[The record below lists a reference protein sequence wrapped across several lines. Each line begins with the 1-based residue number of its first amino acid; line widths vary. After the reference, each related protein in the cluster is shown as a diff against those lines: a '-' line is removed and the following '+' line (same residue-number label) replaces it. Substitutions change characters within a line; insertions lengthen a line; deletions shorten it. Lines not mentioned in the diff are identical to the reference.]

1 VQLDVPQARLLAPG
15 EGETISDR
23 AERNVRI
30 LLDHDLAD
38 VTWTRY
44 EPGELGPDPHIH
56 EQHADAWY
64 VLEGELTFGVG
75 PGGENLHKAPAGTHV
90 LVPAGVIHTF
100 RNDADVTA
108 RFLNIHAPSMGFAE
122 SLRAS
127 RDGRDYEWDSFGPP
141 EDGGRSAADLV
152 VRGAGEGESIM
163 GGAVLFKA
171 QVGDGDGTFSLTEIT
186 LPPGF
191 PGPVLHR
198 HARTLDSFSVLEGT
212 LTIRLGEDEEIEA
225 GPGWYGAMPPGTVH
239 SFANRSDG
247 VVRALNLIAPA
258 GFEQYLKEFAA
269 ASRPGEAPDPAV
281 MAEIASRY
289 DFVPV

>member
-1 VQLDVPQARLLAPG
+1 MTAILRRPG

-30 LLDHDLAD
+30 LLDHELVD

-44 EPGELGPDPHIH
+44 EPGEQGPGPHIH
-56 EQHADAWY
+56 REHADAWY
-64 VLEGELTFGVG
+64 VLEGELTFGLG
-75 PGGENLHKAPAGTHV
+75 RDGETLHRAPAGTHV

-100 RNDADVTA
+100 RNEGDVAA
-108 RFLNIHAPSMGFAE
+108 RFLNFHAPSKGFAE

-127 RDGRDYEWDSFGPP
+127 RDGRDFRWDSFDQP
-141 EDGGRSAADLV
+141 EDGGRSAADAI
-152 VRGAGEGESIM
+152 VRGPGEGEAIL
-163 GGAVLFKA
+163 GGAVVFKA
-171 QVGDGDGTFSLTEIT
+171 QVGDGEGTFSLSEIT

-198 HARTLDSFSVLEGT
+198 HERTLDSFYVLEGM
-212 LTIRLGEDEEIEA
+212 LTIRLGEDDEVEA
-225 GPGWYGAMPPGTVH
+225 GPGSLGAMPPGTVH
-239 SFANRSDG
+239 SFANRTDS
-247 VVRALNLIAPA
+247 VVRALNLMAPG
-258 GFEQYLKEFAA
+258 GFEQYLKEMAA
-269 ASRPGEAPDPAV
+269 ATGPGELPSPAA

>member
-1 VQLDVPQARLLAPG
+1 MAAVLRRPG

-30 LLDHDLAD
+30 LLDHELAD

-44 EPGELGPDPHIH
+44 QPGERGPDPHIH

-64 VLEGELTFGVG
+64 VLEGELVFGVG
-75 PGGENLHKAPAGTHV
+75 PGGETLHRAPAGTHV

-100 RNDADVTA
+100 RNDGDATA
-108 RFLNIHAPSMGFAE
+108 RFLNVHAPSMGFAE

-127 RDGRDYEWDSFGPP
+127 RDGREFHWDSFDPP
-141 EDGGRSAADLV
+141 DDGARSVGDVV
-152 VRGAGEGESIM
+152 VRGPGEGESIL
-163 GGAVLFKA
+163 GGAAVFKA
-171 QVGDGDGTFSLTEIT
+171 QVSDGDGTFSLTEIA

-198 HARTLDSFSVLEGT
+198 HEQTLDSFYVLEGT
-212 LTIRLGEDEEIEA
+212 LTIRLGEHEEIEA
-225 GPGWYGAMPPGTVH
+225 EAGTYGAMPSGTVH
-239 SFANRSDG
+239 SFANRTDG
-247 VVRALNLIAPA
+247 LVRALNLMAPG

-281 MAEIASRY
+281 MAEIALRY